1 MQRFFSSV
9 FLLFLSPVGLVA
21 LAALDSSMI
30 FFLPTAVEAA
40 VVILTARNREMAW
53 LFPLLATAGSV
64 AGAVITLFIGAKIGE
79 QGIRHW
85 LPGKRL
91 QSVQET
97 IKKKGSLPLA
107 MSGLMPPPFPLSAFV
122 LACGALGVKKSKFL
136 VAFGIARLIR
146 FAIVATFAF
155 FYGRWVLRIMESD
168 RFQFVVVIFAA
179 IIIVGTAFSIYRIS
193 RKARH
198 HHEG

>member
-1 MQRFFSSV
+1 VGVQRFFSSV

-40 VVILTARNREMAW
+40 VVILTARNREIAW

-64 AGAVITLFIGAKIGE
+64 MGAVVTLLIGAKIGE
-79 QGIRHW
+79 KGIRRW

-97 IKKKGSLPLA
+97 IRKKGSRPLA

-122 LACGALGVKKSKFL
+122 LACGALGVSKSRFL

-155 FYGRWVLRIMESD
+155 FYGRWILRIMESD
-168 RFQFVVVIFAA
+168 KFQFVLAIFAVVV
-179 IIIVGTAFSIYRIS
+179 IVGTAFSIYGIS
-193 RKARH
+193 RKRGVH
-198 HHEG
+198 S